1 MELSDSVVGSLLI
14 ISIVLSIAAIAT
26 GALAIQSQ
34 RRVRA
39 TYSRFAR
46 GRREDV
52 VTLLGMHIDE
62 VQQLQ
67 RDVRR
72 QQAYGR
78 QLRALMGRTLSR
90 VGTVRYDAFD
100 DMGGRLSFSIALL
113 DEHGDGSV
121 ITAMNGRVQTRTYAK
136 PVEGGT
142 STHNLSEEEVQAIAQ
157 AMDSGRKRTAQAFRA
172 ASAPTDSSTDVQQQA
187 PDVDPD
193 TGPNDDTMVPDRH
206 GQDADA
212 ASGTAIPSNDARVG
226 NDRVGNERVGNERV
240 GDQPVGGPGQ
250 A

>member
-67 RDVRR
+67 RDVGR

-157 AMDSGRKRTAQAFRA
+157 AMDSGRKRTAQATRGG
-172 ASAPTDSSTDVQQQA
+172 SAPTESLVDGQQGP

-193 TGPNDDTMVPDRH
+193 TSLNDDTMVPERH
-206 GQDADA
+206 GQDTDA
-212 ASGTAIPSNDARVG
+212 GHSQAIPSDDAG
-226 NDRVGNERVGNERV
+226 VGNERV

-250 A
+250 T